1 MPGLFAPFF
10 AATAGD
16 VTRWVLAG
24 LGVILLFGLSIFV
37 HEGGHF
43 AAAKWL
49 GLRADVFSIG
59 FGPALWKKRRGGTEY
74 RISAF
79 PFGGYVALPQLDPA
93 GMARLQGG
101 ADGSGAGGEE
111 SGPDAETPPPAV
123 WWKRLVVAV
132 AGPAC
137 NLAFAVPLALLVRA
151 LPPVENPAISFGG
164 AVIGAV
170 APESDAARAGLRPGD
185 MVLRV
190 ADRPVAAWS
199 DLVQEVHLCSE
210 DGFAT
215 LSVSNIIDGE
225 VHPIRVPVTR
235 DSAVAVGTWRI
246 AGISSAEACGAGHV
260 IPGSAAARAGVAEN
274 DVLLSVGGRRG
285 VSPESFG
292 SLLAREAETSPDGR
306 IALSVLRGRDVL
318 QLTADAAFDAAF
330 DADDP
335 QFAPGVRIVSTL
347 EGLPAAQAGLQAG
360 DRIDSVGGV
369 AAETAAQVVSEI
381 RRSECAPLEI
391 RFTRFGPGGEAQTMA
406 ATVTPVLRDGDDGE
420 GERPMIGASLGGL
433 SGPGAESVGRLIGF
447 GIVPASVQSYV
458 PPWSRHRAPLAQL
471 RGDAAAVWRVFGP
484 LFGHRHKGELGKIAT
499 SLGGPVI
506 ILSSLWTW
514 LLASFAAA
522 MGFIRFLNVNL
533 AIVNL
538 LPIPVLDGGHVVFAL
553 WRGVFGR
560 EIPPRV
566 VNALVNA
573 FGVLIIA
580 LFALLTGC
588 DFLRLAL
595 RFGS

>member
-1 MPGLFAPFF
+1 MPGFVAPLF
-10 AATAGD
+10 AATAGE
-16 VTRWVLAG
+16 VARWVLAAF
-24 LGVILLFGLSIFV
+24 GVVFLFGLSIVV

-43 AAAKWL
+43 AAAKLL
-49 GLRADVFSIG
+49 GLRADVFSVG
-59 FGPALWKKRRGGTEY
+59 FGPALWKKRVGGTEY
-74 RISAF
+74 RVSAI

-93 GMARLQGG
+93 GMARLQG
-101 ADGSGAGGEE
+101 DAGGGEA
-111 SGPDAETPPPAV
+111 PPPPAV
-123 WWKRLVVAV
+123 WWKRLIVAV

-137 NLAFAVPLALLVRA
+137 NLALAVPLALLVRA
-151 LPPVENPAISFGG
+151 LPPVEHPAMAFGG
-164 AVIGAV
+164 AVLGEV
-170 APESDAARAGLRPGD
+170 APDSAAADAGLRPGD

-210 DGFAT
+210 DGFVSLA
-215 LSVSNIIDGE
+215 VSNVVDGE
-225 VHPIRVPVTR
+225 VRAVRAPVSR
-235 DSAVAVGTWRI
+235 DAGVAVGTWRI
-246 AGISSAEACGAGHV
+246 AGISPAGACGVGRV
-260 IPGSAAARAGVAEN
+260 VPGSAAERAGLGEG

-285 VSPESFG
+285 VSPEAFG
-292 SLLAREAETSPDGR
+292 DLLRAAAESSPDGK
-306 IALSVLRGRDVL
+306 IGLGILRGRDVAEIP
-318 QLTADAAFDAAF
+318 ADADFGADFESFD
-330 DADDP
+330 P
-335 QFAPGVRIVSTL
+335 RFAPGVHVVST
-347 EGLPAAQAGLQAG
+347 QAGMPAEKAGLEAG
-360 DRIDSVGGV
+360 DRIDSVGGAAAESAEQVV
-369 AAETAAQVVSEI
+369 AAIRAAG
-381 RRSECAPLEI
+381 CNPLEI
-391 RFTRFGPGGEAQTMA
+391 RATRFGEDGSERALA
-406 ATVTPVLRDGDDGE
+406 VTLVPVLRDPADGG
-420 GERPMIGASLGGL
+420 GERPMIGAGIGDASGARAGSLRTL
-433 SGPGAESVGRLIGF
+433 LGF
-447 GIVPASVQSYV
+447 GIVPAPVQSYV
-458 PPWSRHRAPLAQL
+458 PPWSRHRAPLDQL

-553 WRGVFGR
+553 WRGIFGR

-588 DFLRLAL
+588 DALRLYL